1 MTALIGTIQYM
12 APEMLTSASA
22 GRVEYSSAVDVFS
35 FGIILWQLVTCEQPY
50 AATLATHNRF
60 QLLQRIARDGLRP
73 EVPAHAP
80 PSLATLMGECWAEA
94 EHERPPSSD
103 LVRRLRLCYYTEF
116 GTEWRL
122 SRDASSLSPGS
133 GPPQLGAGVVRR
145 DSFPG

>member
-60 QLLQRIARDGLRP
+60 QLLQRIARERLRP
-73 EVPAHAP
+73 PVPAHAP
-80 PSLATLMGECWAEA
+80 PALAQ
-94 EHERPPSSD
+94 PPP
-103 LVRRLRLCYYTEF
+103 LR
-116 GTEWRL
+116 
-122 SRDASSLSPGS
+122 S
-133 GPPQLGAGVVRR
+133 
-145 DSFPG
+145 